1 MLTPVVHDKAGNAV
15 ADHGIVLLDG
25 PNGVAVSMTADA
37 AEQTG
42 QALIRAAMDARGQSA
57 DPS

>member
-1 MLTPVVHDKAGNAV
+1 MRITDVHDKAGNAV
-15 ADHGIVLLDG
+15 ADHGVVLLDG

-42 QALIRAAMDARGQSA
+42 QALIRAAIHARGQSV